1 MEPDLIYSV
10 LNLTMWM
17 ILKCFN
23 IRVLPLDESIEECA
37 GESAVE
43 PTGEL
48 TEDVE
53 IRGSPEAL
61 PLTSKKK
68 MQPKSCMDE
77 LVYMMNMFKDG
88 KINIRQLEI
97 FFEQWKS
104 RKDVVNDVTEK
115 KVGRCCHLAVT
126 KFTTSYNFET
136 QT

>member
-1 MEPDLIYSV
+1 M
-10 LNLTMWM
+10 
-17 ILKCFN
+17 
-23 IRVLPLDESIEECA
+23 
-37 GESAVE
+37 E
-43 PTGEL
+43 PTGDL

-68 MQPKSCMDE
+68 IQPKSCMDE

-126 KFTTSYNFET
+126 KCTASCNVELKLHVISLYILKLVS
-136 QT
+136 